1 MQGNYHRYVHS
12 GFLEL
17 KALEPIERL
26 RTIHLEL
33 QKIIQT
39 FQPQEAA
46 IEKIFMKSNPD
57 SALKL
62 GQARGAA
69 LVALSVPVSEYS
81 AREIKKAV
89 VGHGGADKNQV
100 NYMVSRLLNIK
111 SPAVLDESD
120 ALAIALCHALS
131 RTLSNLLR

>member
-1 MQGNYHRYVHS
+1 MHS

-17 KALEPIERL
+17 KTLEPIDRL
-26 RTIHLEL
+26 RTIHSEL
-33 QKIIQT
+33 QKIIKT
-39 FQPQEAA
+39 YQPQEAA

-69 LVALSVPVSEYS
+69 LVAMSIPVSEYS

-111 SPAVLDESD
+111 SPSVLDESD

>member
-1 MQGNYHRYVHS
+1 MHS

-17 KALEPIERL
+17 KSLEPIERL
-26 RTIHLEL
+26 RTIHSEL

-39 FQPQEAA
+39 FNPQEAA

-69 LVALSVPVSEYS
+69 LVALSIPVSEYS
-81 AREIKKAV
+81 AREVKKAV

-100 NYMVSRLLNIK
+100 NYMVAKLLNIK
-111 SPAVLDESD
+111 NLSVLDESD

-131 RTLSNLLR
+131 RTLSKLLR